1 MIWNWN
7 LKFSPYASGL
17 RVLAFQNRI
26 FPTPVNQQD
35 RNETDRGRRYKEQ
48 LGGALP

>member
-17 RVLAFQNRI
+17 RVLAFQNRF